1 MNANIIICSVR
12 QHQFEQTFYI
22 YGQSRF
28 FYEIY
33 IHTSIMFQKPHLKNI
48 FRTKK
53 CLMIRL
59 ILISNTVGSSPSKQ
73 IFGVIWCPFPKYKV
87 ENTNL
92 FMNTMLPTLFHP
104 HGTTKLHPQKTVFRP
119 SLNEKANISYM
130 IHLGLPGMDV
140 ENVRSR

>member
-1 MNANIIICSVR
+1 M
-12 QHQFEQTFYI
+12 
-22 YGQSRF
+22 
-28 FYEIY
+28 
-33 IHTSIMFQKPHLKNI
+33 LKRLGK
-48 FRTKK
+48 F

-104 HGTTKLHPQKTVFRP
+104 HGTTRLHSQKAVFRP
-119 SLNEKANISYM
+119 SFNEEANISYM
-130 IHLGLPGMDV
+130 IHLGLPSMDV